1 MKEKLLSEYDIVS
14 MAKSSLRLRHK
25 EKGEMVYIHRNA
37 FNNIDQASD
46 YRVTER
52 FVNGVCTLWIET
64 LVWRGM

>member
-1 MKEKLLSEYDIVS
+1 MKEKLLNEYEIVS

-64 LVWRGM
+64 LVWRVM

>member
-1 MKEKLLSEYDIVS
+1 MKEKLLNEYEIIS
-14 MAKSSLRLRHK
+14 MAKSSLKLRHK

-52 FVNGVCTLWIET
+52 IVNGVYTLWIET
-64 LVWRGM
+64 LVWKVM

>member
-1 MKEKLLSEYDIVS
+1 MKEKLLSEYEIIS

-46 YRVTER
+46 YRITER

-64 LVWRGM
+64 LVWRVM